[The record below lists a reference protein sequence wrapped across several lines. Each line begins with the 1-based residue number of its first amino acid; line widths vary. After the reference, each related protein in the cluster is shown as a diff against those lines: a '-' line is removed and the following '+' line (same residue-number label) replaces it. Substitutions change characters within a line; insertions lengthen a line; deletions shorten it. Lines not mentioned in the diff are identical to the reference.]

1 MTAWNEPDHVDTDDS
16 HTDVLLDR
24 DTYQLLLE
32 RMVDLDHLPD
42 DAPLTEGERAAALE
56 ALADLDRL
64 ATEIGSVWKDGMS
77 ATDAVK
83 EQRREL

>member
-1 MTAWNEPDHVDTDDS
+1 MTARNEPGRVDTDDS
-16 HTDVLLDR
+16 RANVLDR

-42 DAPLTEGERAAALE
+42 DAPLAEGERAAAIE

-64 ATEIGSVWKDGMS
+64 AAEVGAAWKDGMS
-77 ATDAVK
+77 AADAVK